1 MRLCLVLIACLLLC
15 VSLAEAAPL
24 TVADGA
30 ITLRGKASY
39 YASKFEGRRT
49 ANGERY
55 RAGEFTAAHRT
66 LAFGTIVR
74 VTNTLNGHATLVRI
88 NDRGPFSRGR
98 IIDVSGKAAKRL
110 DMVRRGV
117 VPVQLAVVG
126 PPLMLSVDAQC
137 PDCDRVRVVDRS
149 AGKRQMKA
157 GSRLEMRPRPI
168 RDDDPEPP
176 KAPQQNQALFA
187 VQLGSYSTKAA
198 ADRSAEKVEGG
209 WVYSVNVDGTNVFR
223 VFSGTFDNAAE
234 AAERRRVLAGRGV
247 EGFVKR
253 IR

>member
-1 MRLCLVLIACLLLC
+1 MRTSLALITCLLFSA
-15 VSLAEAAPL
+15 SLAEAAPL
-24 TVADGA
+24 TVADGTV
-30 ITLRGKASY
+30 TLRGRASY

-55 RAGEFTAAHRT
+55 RAGAFTAAHRS

-74 VTNTLNGHATLVRI
+74 VTNTLNGQATLVRI

-98 IIDVSGKAAKRL
+98 IIDVSGVAAQRL
-110 DMVRRGV
+110 GMVQRGV

-126 PPLMLSVDAQC
+126 PPLMLGIDEKC

-149 AGKRQMKA
+149 EGKRQMKA
-157 GSRLEMRPRPI
+157 GSRLEVRPRSI

-198 ADRSAEKVEGG
+198 ADRTAQNVEGG
-209 WVYSVNVDGTNVFR
+209 WVYSVNVEGNNVFR
-223 VFSGTFDNAAE
+223 VFSGTFDNAAD

-247 EGFVKR
+247 DGFVKR